1 MNTAKI
7 YFDYSTGAFGML
19 Y

>member
-7 YFDYSTGAFGML
+7 YFDCSTGAFGML